1 MASKARCVTCDDCF
15 FRKSHLCALALPEPC
30 PTFRPATA
38 GAMVAPRQARLVMGA
53 NERLTP
59 AAAGAA

>member
-30 PTFRPATA
+30 PTFRPAVR
-38 GAMVAPRQARLVMGA
+38 GEWIAPRQARLVPA
-53 NERLTP
+53 HEQRLV
-59 AAAGAA
+59 AAAAV

>member
-30 PTFRPATA
+30 PTFRPATRRE
-38 GAMVAPRQARLVMGA
+38 MIAPRQARLVPAAG
-53 NERLTP
+53 ERLVP
-59 AAAGAA
+59 AAGVA